1 MRSYEAARGLFSF
14 LAFCSW
20 GIIIVGGIV
29 AMAATAA
36 IGSAMGGN
44 AAGMKLLLAA
54 LPGAGI
60 SLLGLYG
67 LAMVQMAR
75 AGVDSAEYGQQ
86 SLGVARQQLEVS
98 REALTQG
105 KQLAASYA
113 ALKPQQMGGNTNH
126 TQAEAKSHHVDEAP
140 SFANRPGDS
149 TRPLDT
155 AIAAQAT
162 AALPEPGLQTTAE
175 DLLARAEETELV
187 PVSNKSTTGQVE
199 YRNGMWHVGSR
210 TFQSEAPAR
219 SYASQLGVN
228 KNAKL
233 T

>member
-14 LAFCSW
+14 LGICSW
-20 GIIIVGGIV
+20 GIIIVSGIV

-67 LAMVQMAR
+67 LALVQMAR

-98 REALTQG
+98 RETLTQG

-113 ALKPQQMGGNTNH
+113 ALKPQQMSGNTNH
-126 TQAEAKSHHVDEAP
+126 TQAEAMSHHVDEAP
-140 SFANRPGDS
+140 SFANHAGDS
-149 TRPLDT
+149 T
-155 AIAAQAT
+155 
-162 AALPEPGLQTTAE
+162 LP
-175 DLLARAEETELV
+175 
-187 PVSNKSTTGQVE
+187 
-199 YRNGMWHVGSR
+199 
-210 TFQSEAPAR
+210 SEADP
-219 SYASQLGVN
+219 
-228 KNAKL
+228 KL
-233 T
+233 VE

>member
-14 LAFCSW
+14 LEVCSW
-20 GIIIVGGIV
+20 GIIVIGGIV
-29 AMAATAA
+29 AVAAGAA
-36 IGSAMGGN
+36 LSSGFGGN
-44 AAGMKLLLAA
+44 PSARA
-54 LPGAGI
+54 LIFALMPGAGI
-60 SLLGLYG
+60 SLVGLYG

-75 AGVDSAEYGQQ
+75 AGVDNAEYGQQ
-86 SLGVARQQLEVS
+86 ALGVARQQLEVS

-105 KQLAASYA
+105 KQLPASYA
-113 ALKPQQMGGNTNH
+113 ALKPQQIGGNTNH
-126 TQAEAKSHHVDEAP
+126 TQAEAMSHHVDEAP

-149 TRPLDT
+149 TRPSDT
-155 AIAAQAT
+155 KIAAQAT

-175 DLLARAEETELV
+175 DLLASAEEAELATVNNGAATE
-187 PVSNKSTTGQVE
+187 QVE

-210 TFQSEAPAR
+210 TFQSETPAR

>member
-14 LAFCSW
+14 LGICSW

-67 LAMVQMAR
+67 LALVQMAR

-113 ALKPQQMGGNTNH
+113 ALKPQQMSGNTNH
-126 TQAEAKSHHVDEAP
+126 TQAEAMSHHVDEAP
-140 SFANRPGDS
+140 SFANHAGDS
-149 TRPLDT
+149 TLPSDI
-155 AIAAQAT
+155 AIATKAT
-162 AALPEPGLQTTAE
+162 AALPEPALQTTLE
-175 DLLARAEETELV
+175 DLQASNEETELATV
-187 PVSNKSTTGQVE
+187 NTGAATAQVE
-199 YRNGMWHVGSR
+199 YRNGMWHVGNR